1 VEALAGTTLI
11 NLDVPQEVVRKL
23 LDHDSHQMVA
33 HYARLS
39 DKTIRRHWERAR
51 KVNVS
56 GEVVTLDPLDRS
68 PRRRGRSS
76 ASRVRP
82 RHCQM
87 VTADCR
93 S

>member
-1 VEALAGTTLI
+1 LI

-33 HYARLS
+33 HYAGSR
-39 DKTIRRHWERAR
+39 IRRSDGTGSGPAR
-51 KVNVS
+51 STSAGKS
-56 GEVVTLDPLDRS
+56 SPSILRDRS
-68 PRRRGRSS
+68 PRRPGRSS

-87 VTADCR
+87 VTVDCR